1 MDAGKMRHRL
11 VFEQATRTSNALNE
25 GVPTWATFATLWGNV
40 QPLRGR
46 EFFAAQAANSEVTAK
61 IETRYKAGIKADMRI
76 KQGTRIYEIVSM
88 ENEGMRNRKL
98 FFMVKEQ
105 PQSAT

>member
-1 MDAGKMRHRL
+1 MAAGKLRHRL
-11 VFEQATRTSNALNE
+11 VFEQATITRDAMNE
-25 GVPTWATFATLWGNV
+25 SVKTWATFATLWGNV

-61 IETRYKAGIKADMRI
+61 IETRYKAGILATMRI
-76 KQGTRIYEIVSM
+76 RHGSRIYEIEGM
-88 ENEGMRNRKL
+88 ENEGMRNRRL